1 MRRDRERR
9 LCKNKDRIRARE
21 EKKSGKNS
29 VSLGF
34 IEKIQ
39 ILGVTAF
46 FFPPT
51 DAFHLSS

>member
-1 MRRDRERR
+1 VTERGVCAKTKTEDVR
-9 LCKNKDRIRARE
+9 
-21 EKKSGKNS
+21 EKKKKNGKNS

>member
-9 LCKNKDRIRARE
+9 LCKNKDRRRARE

-29 VSLGF
+29 VSLGC